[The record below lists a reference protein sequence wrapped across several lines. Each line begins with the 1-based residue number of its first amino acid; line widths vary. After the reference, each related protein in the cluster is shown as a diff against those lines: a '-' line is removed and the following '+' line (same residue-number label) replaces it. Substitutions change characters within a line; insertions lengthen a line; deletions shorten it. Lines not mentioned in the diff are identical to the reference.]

1 MKHMRKIFALMLAVV
16 MTLAMSVTVF
26 ADKTTEH
33 TISITS
39 DATQKENHTYS
50 AYQIFKG
57 TYDSTSKQ
65 LKNFE
70 WGNGVDSD
78 TLIDALGTSTAFG
91 TPNPFAGCTTA
102 AQVAAALN
110 GQADDS
116 DFAKAFAKVVSENLG
131 TAIPATG
138 DKDSGYEIAVVGDG
152 YYFIQD
158 TSTSLTEGDTLSSYM
173 LQVIGDVDVK
183 AKDSTTESKKKVK
196 DITDADGTLTGWQD
210 SADWDIGDD
219 VPFQLYGKVA
229 DDYDKYEHYYFAF
242 HDTEG
247 DGLTFNEGSVKVYVD
262 GVQITTGFAVN
273 TSPDDGHTFDVVFE
287 DLKLVTSAKKG
298 SEITVEYTSELN
310 EDAVKGQKGNPNTS
324 YIEFSNNPN
333 GEQQGTGRTPD
344 DTVIVF
350 TYKTIVNKVDENKA
364 PLTGAEFTLYKE
376 VASTVDNAKKGS
388 VLKTELTEA
397 NSKIK
402 AAALSDNSY
411 YVALAADVAAS
422 GAQFTFDGIDDG
434 NYVLVETG
442 IPTGYN
448 AWAATAFTVTAT
460 HTEDNVDID
469 PATGQKKGTTE
480 YILTALTGG
489 DLFSGDLGSITL
501 EAEKADLETTI
512 VNESGTVLPETG
524 GIGTTIFRVVG
535 IALVIGAGVV
545 LITRRRMAVK

>member
-1 MKHMRKIFALMLAVV
+1 MLAVV

-26 ADKTTEH
+26 ADNTTQH
-33 TISITS
+33 IISITS
-39 DATQKENHTYS
+39 DATQKEDHAYS

-57 TYDSTSKQ
+57 TYDSASKQ

-70 WGNGVDSD
+70 WGSGVDSVA
-78 TLIDALGTSTAFG
+78 LIQALGESDAFG

-110 GQADDS
+110 DQADDS
-116 DFAKAFAKVVSENLG
+116 PFAKAFAEVVSKNLG
-131 TAIPATG
+131 TAITATG
-138 DKDSGYEIAVVGDG
+138 DKDSGYEISVVGDG

-247 DGLTFNEGSVKVYVD
+247 SGLTFDKTSVKVYVD
-262 GVQITTGFAVN
+262 GAQITTGFEVVTPA
-273 TSPDDGHTFDVVFE
+273 DDGHTFDVVFE
-287 DLKLVTSAKKG
+287 DLKLVASAKAG

-310 EDAVKGQKGNPNTS
+310 ENAVKGQKGNPNTS

-350 TYKTIVNKVDENKA
+350 TYKTIVNKVDENNA

-376 VASTVDNAKKGS
+376 VTSSVTDAKKGS
-388 VLKTELTEA
+388 VLKTELTET

-411 YVALAADVAAS
+411 YITLTAAVASTGDK
-422 GAQFTFDGIDDG
+422 FTFDGIDDG

-460 HTEDNVDID
+460 HTEDDVDID

-489 DLFSGDLGSITL
+489 NLFSGELGSITL